1 MFSSFFLAINP
12 SFLSPVVKDKSG
24 DDTYDYLILI
34 VGIQSYS
41 ILRSKSRYVRTYF
54 RVPNKGTVSNNRA
67 GLFVENLKKYTGS
80 NE

>member
-1 MFSSFFLAINP
+1 MTNKVDFEQEYVFQVFFSLAINP

-41 ILRSKSRYVRTYF
+41 TQEQK
-54 RVPNKGTVSNNRA
+54 
-67 GLFVENLKKYTGS
+67 
-80 NE
+80 

>member
-1 MFSSFFLAINP
+1 MTSKVDFEKEYVFQFFFSFLAINP

-41 ILRSKSRYVRTYF
+41 TQEQK
-54 RVPNKGTVSNNRA
+54 
-67 GLFVENLKKYTGS
+67 
-80 NE
+80 